1 MSTTEHT
8 EQYAK
13 PFAAFLTEQGRTHDE
28 LTETL
33 HDLIAQVTETGKA
46 GSITL
51 TVKVEPD
58 KKAEGVYRISDN
70 VTTKIPQHDRPSRI
84 YYRDK
89 TGNLSRNDPKQEAF
103 EGLQVLDSPGVPTL
117 LKKAN

>member
-1 MSTTEHT
+1 MSTTEHN
-8 EQYAK
+8 EKFAK

-33 HDLIAQVTETGKA
+33 HELIEQVTETGKA
-46 GSITL
+46 GSVTL
-51 TVKVEPD
+51 TIKVEPD

-84 YYRDK
+84 YYKDK
-89 TGNLSRNDPKQEAF
+89 AGNLSRNDPNQEALA
-103 EGLQVLDSPGVPTL
+103 GLQVLESPAAPTV